1 MDAINLNSKEG
12 FGLAYKVSLLL
23 ILAIVAFYLVEEH
36 RAHLIAYSGTIFF
49 IAFILLHL
57 FMHRGHGGHGYQ
69 GGHGK
74 SVEEEHEHNKEYD
87 DKHIT
92 GKVEDQ
98 QDTVQH
104 EHSPVED
111 KL

>member
-1 MDAINLNSKEG
+1 MDTTNLNSKEG

-23 ILAIVAFYLVEEH
+23 ILTIVAFYLVEEH

-57 FMHRGHGGHGYQ
+57 FMHSGHGGHG
-69 GGHGK
+69 GGCCGHGENDE
-74 SVEEEHEHNKEYD
+74 VHHEHNKRGKEHETGNAGEPQDARQD
-87 DKHIT
+87 DHGQK
-92 GKVEDQ
+92 
-98 QDTVQH
+98 
-104 EHSPVED
+104 ED